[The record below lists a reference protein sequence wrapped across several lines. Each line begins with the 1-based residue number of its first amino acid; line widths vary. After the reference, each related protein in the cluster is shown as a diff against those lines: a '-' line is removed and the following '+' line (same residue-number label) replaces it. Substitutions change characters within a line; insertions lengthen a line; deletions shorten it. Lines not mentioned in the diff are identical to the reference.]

1 MGLKAV
7 LDSIEGVDD
16 AVRSLYKSGEGGK
29 YVLDV
34 DDYDAHPSV
43 RALKNAFESQKGAFT
58 ESKTKLSAAEA
69 KLAELPDDFDAAR
82 WLEFKAGAEKTKG
95 EKDKEVANLQQ
106 LHEARLDAMKK
117 EYEAKLAE
125 STSAIAQRDDMI
137 DRTARDTELTSL
149 LVKHHVKEDLLD
161 GAKLLIGSKVKTNR
175 GEDGSRI
182 NVVPTNIGDLPL
194 SDYLKSWVDGD
205 GKPYIATATGP
216 NAAGGGRGG
225 QGARML
231 RSEFAKLPPQQ
242 QADIAAKMQKGEI
255 QVVDQ

>member
-43 RALKNAFESQKGAFT
+43 RALKNAFESQKVAFA
-58 ESKTKLSAAEA
+58 ESKTKLSSAEA

-82 WLEFKAGAEKTKG
+82 WLELKAGAEKTKS

-106 LHEARLDAMKK
+106 LHEARITALTTKHAADIKARDDA
-117 EYEAKLAE
+117 L
-125 STSAIAQRDDMI
+125 AQRDDMI
-137 DRTARDTELTSL
+137 DRTARETELTSL
-149 LVKHHVKEDLLD
+149 LVKHNIKQELLD
-161 GAKLLIGSKVKTNR
+161 GAKLLIGSKVHTNR
-175 GEDGSRI
+175 ADDGSRI

-194 SDYLKSWVDGD
+194 SDFVKGWVDGE
-205 GKPYIATATGP
+205 GKPYIAAPTGPGATGGTSR
-216 NAAGGGRGG
+216 AGGSKTISRTEFDKLDPS
-225 QGARML
+225 ARVKAM
-231 RSEFAKLPPQQ
+231 SEGMTL
-242 QADIAAKMQKGEI
+242 AD
-255 QVVDQ
+255 